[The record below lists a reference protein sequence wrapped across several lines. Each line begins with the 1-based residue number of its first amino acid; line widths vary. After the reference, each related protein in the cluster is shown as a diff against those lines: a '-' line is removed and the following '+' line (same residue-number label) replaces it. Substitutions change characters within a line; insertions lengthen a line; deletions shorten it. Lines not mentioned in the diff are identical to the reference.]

1 MSKREDFVTI
11 NEVAEFSGVSKAT
24 VGRVIGN
31 YGVVAEKT
39 KQKVLSAIEK
49 LNYVP
54 NALAQG
60 MRNKTTKIIAIVVG
74 SIKNNFFTEI
84 IYAIE
89 QIATKNHFNVIICNS
104 QEDIEKEIMHL
115 KSLYSR
121 RIDGII
127 IAPAYMADNKIKNEN
142 LYLYDSTIPTVLIDR
157 KVGNLNKAVIHSD
170 NFNGS
175 YKATEYLISLGHK
188 HIGVIATRN
197 FITVNDRINGYKKA
211 LKNYKIN
218 FYEHYIEAADYED
231 DDSVLSAVDN
241 LLTKNKSITAIMVL
255 NDNLIG
261 TILAGIKRMGL
272 IIPDDISVLSWDDN
286 AITKLFDITTITQQA
301 NEIGELAVK
310 NLFEIINSEEKVH
323 PKEII
328 LETNLIERKSC
339 RSQDDIKVLQEVY
352 NGSYYGNE

>member
-1 MSKREDFVTI
+1 MRKREDFVTI
-11 NEVAEFSGVSKAT
+11 NEVAESSGVSKAT

-31 YGVVAEKT
+31 YGVVSEKT
-39 KQKVLSAIEK
+39 KQKVLTAIEK

-60 MRNKTTKIIAIVVG
+60 MRNKTTKIIAVVVG

-84 IYAIE
+84 IYVIE
-89 QIATKNHFNVIICNS
+89 RIATKNQFNVIICNS

-127 IAPAYMADNKIKNEN
+127 IASAYMANNQIKNEN

-157 KVGNLNKAVIHSD
+157 KIDKIIKTVIHSD

-175 YKATEYLISLGHK
+175 YMATKYLISLGHK
-188 HIGVIATRN
+188 HIGVIATKN
-197 FITVNDRINGYKKA
+197 YITINDRINGYKKA
-211 LKNYKIN
+211 LDDYKLG
-218 FYEHYIEAADYED
+218 FCKSYIESSNYED
-231 DDSVLSAVDN
+231 EDGVLRAVYN

-261 TILAGIKRMGL
+261 TILSAIKNMNL
-272 IIPDDISVLSWDDN
+272 SIPDDISILSWDDN
-286 AITKLFDITTITQQA
+286 AITKLFDITTVTQRV
-301 NEIGELAVK
+301 NKIGELAIEH
-310 NLFEIINSEEKVH
+310 LLEMINSEEKIQ
-323 PKEII
+323 PKDII

-339 RSQDDIKVLQEVY
+339 RKQEDSKDFT
-352 NGSYYGNE
+352 GGL